1 MDLRDLRYFCLTA
14 ELGHVTKAADQLGI
28 AQPTLTRIINQIEE
42 DIGGKL
48 FEKDGRYIR
57 LTPAGEIFYK
67 HSKKVISDANVLISE
82 MDYVF
87 DHKERTVKLLC
98 NTESFATWLILQFK
112 KANPSYSISILHA
125 TKQEMIDALIDGDT
139 DFALCCPPIESK
151 ESIGII
157 TELAFYEDGLILL
170 PPYHP
175 LLTKESLTFDDLR
188 KYPLVTMQKNSGMR
202 NMLEPVWER
211 HDFYPHIV
219 CESNNQNMLIQAV
232 LEGLGYAFVTKLIIR
247 DYPDLQKYCVNI
259 DLQEKRGFFGLSYMD
274 RSLANKNN
282 AHFRDFVINSLKDL
296 DIELYGNDAI
306 KTLQENICD

>member
-48 FEKDGRYIR
+48 FEKEGRYIK

-67 HSKKVISDANVLISE
+67 HAKKVISDANILISE

-98 NTESFATWLILQFK
+98 NTESFATWLVFQFK
-112 KANPSYSISILHA
+112 KVCPNYSISVLHA
-125 TKQEMIDALIDGDT
+125 AKQEMVEALISGET
-139 DFALCCPPIESK
+139 DFALCCPPIEGK
-151 ESIGII
+151 ESSGII
-157 TELAFYEDGLILL
+157 TETAFYEDGLVLL
-170 PPYHP
+170 PPDHP
-175 LLTKESLTFDDLR
+175 LLGKKSVSLDDLR
-188 KYPLVTMQKNSGMR
+188 KDPLVTMQKNSGMR
-202 NMLEPVWER
+202 NMLEPIWEK
-211 HDFYPHIV
+211 HDFYPHII

-247 DYPDLQKYCVNI
+247 DYPELQKYCVEI
-259 DLQEKRGFFGLSYMD
+259 AASKSRGFFGLSYMSG
-274 RSLANKNN
+274 SLANKNN
-282 AHFRDFVINSLKDL
+282 MHFRDFIISSLKNL
-296 DIELYGNDAI
+296 DIELYGEDAAI
-306 KTLQENICD
+306 TLREKING